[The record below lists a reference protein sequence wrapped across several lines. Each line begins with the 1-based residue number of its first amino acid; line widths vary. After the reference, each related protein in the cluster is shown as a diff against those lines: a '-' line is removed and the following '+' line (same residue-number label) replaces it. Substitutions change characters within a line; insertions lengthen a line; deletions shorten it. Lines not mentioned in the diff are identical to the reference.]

1 MAYNVLFNVT
11 TKDDESLQALS
22 TRVTHLM
29 QQVKE
34 LRPDKFDL
42 DQLDQ
47 DLTCM
52 SLIRALPPNMEN
64 LAQQLLLKD
73 ALTKEIIINA
83 FVQHDITTSAGFK
96 APEAA
101 FHTSGSSSSS
111 PSSSSPTCKFCNRSG
126 HTMDECYKFK
136 RAHEKAKN
144 PWVPSQDRPTKKT
157 SGGQK
162 QQKAHQAAPDAA
174 LDSDIV
180 ESAGNASILSYSSS
194 DLSLPCSNLDWN
206 TDTGATAHMTPHKH
220 WLRGLKPYVVPIRL
234 ADHSLVYSAGVG
246 SVVFKPLIHGKA
258 AQEIE
263 FSRVLYVPALRN
275 NLLAV
280 CT

>member
-1 MAYNVLFNVT
+1 MSTEVHLTKAVKLNDSNYHSWAFFTSAFLRSKGFWDHVTGTRPAPAATDVAAVAKDAQEKDMALGFIQMSLEESQQPHIYACTDPKDAWDKLKEVHNQKTSSTRFVAYNALFNVT
-11 TKDDESLQALS
+11 KKDDESLQALS

-52 SLIRALPPNMEN
+52 SLIRALLPNMEN

-101 FHTSGSSSSS
+101 FHTSGTSSSS
-111 PSSSSPTCKFCNRSG
+111 PSSSF
-126 HTMDECYKFK
+126 
-136 RAHEKAKN
+136 
-144 PWVPSQDRPTKKT
+144 
-157 SGGQK
+157 
-162 QQKAHQAAPDAA
+162 
-174 LDSDIV
+174 
-180 ESAGNASILSYSSS
+180 SSS
-194 DLSLPCSNLDWN
+194 SSFRSN
-206 TDTGATAHMTPHKH
+206 
-220 WLRGLKPYVVPIRL
+220 
-234 ADHSLVYSAGVG
+234 
-246 SVVFKPLIHGKA
+246 
-258 AQEIE
+258 Q
-263 FSRVLYVPALRN
+263 
-275 NLLAV
+275 
-280 CT
+280 